1 MLNLLIKDFRLMFSR
16 GRGGAKGFLRALLTA
31 FFLLC
36 FVAIEIVLFSLIL
49 SQIKNF
55 NNAPRA
61 FIMLFLLVL
70 SVFMTISGVFQA
82 KKLFFNEQDIAQL
95 TNHPVDNS
103 KLILSKLIFLFV
115 LQYVTSFLFEYPV
128 FVAYGL
134 MHNKSPWFYYI
145 SIFYPLLASIFEIG
159 VALLLVYPVRMF
171 LQYLKRHIVLEF
183 CLAVG
188 LIFALVYPYSLV
200 LNTFTDLVA
209 NNEISLL
216 FTEESMQT
224 MTWISEHA
232 VPINFLVDMFIS
244 NNDGKLYSY
253 LAISLGVFILGLA
266 ITIYTFHRVRNMTV
280 NTTVNPRE
288 FKYKLHSQTYGLVKK
303 EIALLTKNPDYIFSF
318 TGLLLAQPFLVY
330 LIVRAMNDIFTTGT
344 FLYYT
349 QLFPNFVA
357 LVDVFLVMMITLI
370 INSGANQYISM
381 EERTIKNLK
390 TIPVSYKRQLTLK
403 LFIPFGLSV
412 LFLAISQIALW
423 IGGVVTGITGL
434 FSFVLSTV
442 ALLMFD
448 IISLREELNIR
459 HGKPRSTYL
468 SSLFSYVLPLAYIL
482 LTLFLSYNGFPLWAM
497 YLLGVV
503 LFAVLGLPQIIKVKR
518 NMGDWFM
525 ELEAIN

>member
-16 GRGGAKGFLRALLTA
+16 RRGGAKGIVRVLFSA
-31 FFLLC
+31 FCLLC
-36 FVAIEIVLFSLIL
+36 FVAIEVVLFSLIL

-70 SVFMTISGVFQA
+70 SAFMTVSGVFQA
-82 KKLFFNEQDIAQL
+82 KKLFFNEQDLAQL
-95 TNHPVDNS
+95 ANHPVES
-103 KLILSKLIFLFV
+103 GKLILSKLIFLFA

-134 MHNKSPWFYYI
+134 MNNKSPWFYYI

-159 VALLLVYPVRMF
+159 IALLLVYPVRLF
-171 LQYLKRHIVLEF
+171 LQFLKRHIVLEF

-188 LIFALVYPYSLV
+188 VIFALVYPYSIV

-232 VPINFLVDMFIS
+232 VPINFLVDMFVS
-244 NNDGKLYSY
+244 NNDAKLYPY
-253 LAISLGVFILGLA
+253 LAISFGIFILGLT
-266 ITIYTFHRVRNMTV
+266 ITIYTFHRVRNVTASSAV
-280 NTTVNPRE
+280 TQKKFT
-288 FKYKLHSQTYGLVKK
+288 YKQRSQTYGLIKK
-303 EIALLTKNPDYIFSF
+303 EITLLTKNPDYIFSF

-330 LIVRAMNDIFTTGT
+330 LIVGAMNDIFTTGT

-349 QLFPNFVA
+349 QLFPNFVS
-357 LVDVFLVMMITLI
+357 LVDAFLVIMIALI
-370 INSGANQYISM
+370 INSGANQYIAM

-390 TIPVSYKRQLTLK
+390 TIPVSYQHQILLK
-403 LFIPFGLSV
+403 LMIPFVLSV
-412 LFLAISQIALW
+412 AFLAISVVALW
-423 IGGVVTGITGL
+423 IGGLITGMTAL
-434 FSFVLSTV
+434 FSFVLATV

-448 IISLREELNIR
+448 VISLREELNIR

-468 SSLFSYVLPLAYIL
+468 SSLFSYVLPLAYIA

-497 YLLGVV
+497 YLFGIA